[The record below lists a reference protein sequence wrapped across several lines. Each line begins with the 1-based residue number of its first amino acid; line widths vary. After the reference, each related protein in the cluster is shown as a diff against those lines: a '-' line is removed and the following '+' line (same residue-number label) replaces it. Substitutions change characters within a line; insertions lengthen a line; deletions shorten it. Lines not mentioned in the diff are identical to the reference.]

1 MNPTLIEKLK
11 EVVTVLS
18 ALPGCSPVSVG
29 GSVRDAVI
37 LGGTKNIESSLEF
50 ASKDFDLEVFGATSA
65 SVYAAL
71 KGADIDVELVGRNF
85 PVYKVHGWEIDIS
98 FPRLETKTGDG
109 HTDFSIVVDSGM
121 TFKAGAE
128 RRDFSVNAIGYDW
141 KTKTLLDPYNGIK
154 DIEAKILNPVSE
166 KFKEDALR
174 VMRCFKFIARLG
186 FTPSDQTLDYC
197 YELAPALR
205 GYARERLYPEWNDF
219 LLHSK
224 PEYIGMAMV
233 FLINSGAI
241 DLYPTLKALIVT
253 PQHPEHHPEGNAFLH
268 TIHCLEHYAKQV
280 RDTLKEE
287 DKLIVGYAVLTHDL
301 GKASTTKMVDGGLV
315 AYGHED
321 TEDCRIF
328 MSSLFDPA
336 DNIVSRVEKLVKA
349 HMRPMMLYKVKS
361 GASGLR
367 RLNLAVE
374 GRIDLLMKVVE
385 CDQGGRPPKP
395 IDRQGIYWILDNSIQ
410 LFGMD
415 TTVIKPIIL
424 GRHLITHLNLK
435 PGPDFKPILTKMFEA
450 QLDGEFVDEL
460 SGIEYLKTHFSS

>member
-154 DIEAKILNPVSE
+154 DIEAKMHVLHPKTIHTALGELKKHAFILAQTGAVHQP
-166 KFKEDALR
+166 ALH
-174 VMRCFKFIARLG
+174 IRLG
-186 FTPSDQTLDYC
+186 CDY
-197 YELAPALR
+197 
-205 GYARERLYPEWNDF
+205 
-219 LLHSK
+219 LHRDA
-224 PEYIGMAMV
+224 IGSMAN
-233 FLINSGAI
+233 LW
-241 DLYPTLKALIVT
+241 
-253 PQHPEHHPEGNAFLH
+253 
-268 TIHCLEHYAKQV
+268 
-280 RDTLKEE
+280 DTL
-287 DKLIVGYAVLTHDL
+287 L
-301 GKASTTKMVDGGLV
+301 GMTDA
-315 AYGHED
+315 
-321 TEDCRIF
+321 
-328 MSSLFDPA
+328 
-336 DNIVSRVEKLVKA
+336 
-349 HMRPMMLYKVKS
+349 
-361 GASGLR
+361 
-367 RLNLAVE
+367 
-374 GRIDLLMKVVE
+374 
-385 CDQGGRPPKP
+385 
-395 IDRQGIYWILDNSIQ
+395 
-410 LFGMD
+410 
-415 TTVIKPIIL
+415 
-424 GRHLITHLNLK
+424 
-435 PGPDFKPILTKMFEA
+435 
-450 QLDGEFVDEL
+450 
-460 SGIEYLKTHFSS
+460 